1 MARSYNKLWHKLID
15 LNMTK
20 GELRR
25 KSGITTNALA
35 QLGKNESVPIH
46 TLEKVCAALDCNLED
61 IVEISPD
68 EEPQNADQRKER
80 QEEIEKGLRISRNK

>member
-20 GELRR
+20 GE
-25 KSGITTNALA
+25 ITTNALA

-46 TLEKVCAALDCNLED
+46 TLEKVCVALGCGLED
-61 IVEISPD
+61 IVEIFPD
-68 EEPQNADQRKER
+68 DDTTGNSQGKDKEHD
-80 QEEIEKGLRISRNK
+80 

>member
-1 MARSYNKLWHKLID
+1 MARSYNKLWHRLID

-35 QLGKNESVPIH
+35 QLWKNESVPIH
-46 TLEKVCAALDCNLED
+46 TLEKVCMALDCGLED
-61 IVEISPD
+61 IVEIFPD
-68 EEPQNADQRKER
+68 EELKEVDQGKDD
-80 QEEIEKGLRISRNK
+80 SHD

>member
-20 GELRR
+20 GELRQ

-46 TLEKVCAALDCNLED
+46 TLEKVCVALDCGLED
-61 IVEISPD
+61 IVEIFPD
-68 EEPQNADQRKER
+68 DDTTRNSQGKDKEHD
-80 QEEIEKGLRISRNK
+80 

>member
-46 TLEKVCAALDCNLED
+46 TLEKVCAPW
-61 IVEISPD
+61 IVT
-68 EEPQNADQRKER
+68 
-80 QEEIEKGLRISRNK
+80 LRIS

>member
-20 GELRR
+20 GELRQ

-46 TLEKVCAALDCNLED
+46 TLEKVCVA
-61 IVEISPD
+61 
-68 EEPQNADQRKER
+68 
-80 QEEIEKGLRISRNK
+80 